1 MSAPP
6 QDNPDK
12 RPLPSGWVS
21 QYNPD
26 YRTWYYINTTAHP
39 PLSTW
44 VHPLDSPSQA
54 PPTSQYAAPPGSPPP
69 PNYSSRPAPTQSYN
83 QGQGYGY
90 DGGPSG
96 YNNQPAGYGGP
107 PGGGPGGYNR
117 PAVGYGQ
124 PQGEYRGGNYGQ
136 AQYDKYY
143 QEGGYQRPPSPE
155 RGIWSCRP
163 IESIHHHY
171 FQEDRMA
178 ECSQNPVEALPIIA
192 PPPMWYINNNPPK
205 SKA

>member
-155 RGIWSCRP
+155 RGGSYGRMFTEPGRGPSDYRP
-163 IESIHHHY
+163 
-171 FQEDRMA
+171 
-178 ECSQNPVEALPIIA
+178 A
-192 PPPMWYINNNPPK
+192 PDVVYQQQPPK
-205 SKA
+205 KQGLSSGAKLGLGLTLLS